1 MTSGVFNAYAVW
13 LTWAVIACNLTRTAA
28 LTGAPLGKARAGTI
42 RAALINIPARI
53 AYFAR
58 THTLHLPAGSRQES
72 PFNKVFTAVM
82 APPRAA

>member
-42 RAALINIPARI
+42 RAALINIRPASP
-53 AYFAR
+53 
-58 THTLHLPAGSRQES
+58 TSPAPTPCTCRPVAVKNRRSTKFS
-72 PFNKVFTAVM
+72 P
-82 APPRAA
+82 P